1 MNKGVKN
8 ESVRKIPDTIIY
20 IRTSTIEQNPEN
32 QLNGCESINS
42 FGEYELIEDKQSAWK
57 DNVERDGFER
67 LKKLIKSRKVNH
79 LIVWDFDRLYRNRI
93 KFKQFLEFLRAYKV
107 KLHSYRQ
114 LWLEEIHKVPEPW
127 NDIVYDLLINIY
139 GHIAQDESDKKSK
152 RVKAA
157 VRKKDGITKSYKGK
171 KWGRKSLS
179 TNKIRMIIE
188 LHKKEKSI
196 RTISKELNI
205 SLGVVHKY
213 ISGGHI

>member
-1 MNKGVKN
+1 MDKGVK
-8 ESVRKIPDTIIY
+8 EKLVRKIPDTIIY

-32 QLNGCESINS
+32 QLKDCESINS

-93 KFKQFLEFLRAYKV
+93 KFKQFLEFLRMYKV
-107 KLHSYRQ
+107 KLHSSRQ
-114 LWLEEIHKVPEPW
+114 QWLEDLHKVPEPW
-127 NDIVYDLLINIY
+127 NDIMYDLLINIY

-157 VRKKDGITKSYKGK
+157 VRKKDGITKSYKGNR
-171 KWGRKSLS
+171 WGRKSLS
-179 TNKIRMIIE
+179 SKKVKMIRD
-188 LHKKEKSI
+188 LHKQKKNI
-196 RTISKELNI
+196 RTISQELNI

-213 ISGGHI
+213 ISSEGI

>member
-1 MNKGVKN
+1 M
-8 ESVRKIPDTIIY
+8 
-20 IRTSTIEQNPEN
+20 
-32 QLNGCESINS
+32 
-42 FGEYELIEDKQSAWK
+42 
-57 DNVERDGFER
+57 
-67 LKKLIKSRKVNH
+67 
-79 LIVWDFDRLYRNRI
+79 
-93 KFKQFLEFLRAYKV
+93 YKV
-107 KLHSYRQ
+107 KLHSSRQ
-114 LWLEEIHKVPEPW
+114 QWLEDLHKAPEPW
-127 NDIVYDLLINIY
+127 NDIMYDLLINIY